1 MSNAMFKNRGSIFLL
16 ALMLTLSATTT
27 QAHADG
33 SVSISG
39 FAFSPAVIEVPAG
52 SRVTW
57 TNQDKASHSI
67 VGDTDSAV
75 FSSDT
80 MKQGDRFGHTF
91 SLAGTYKYR
100 CGFHKYMTG
109 AVVVK

>member
-1 MSNAMFKNRGSIFLL
+1 MFKNLGSIFLP

-52 SRVTW
+52 SPVTW

-67 VGDTDSAV
+67 VGDTSSGD
-75 FSSDT
+75 FSSDVL
-80 MKQGDRFGHTF
+80 KQGDHFSHTF
-91 SLAGTYKYR
+91 SLTGTYKYR

-109 AVVVK
+109 TVVVK